1 MPQTVAVI
9 DYGSGNLHSVAKA
22 LEHAGSCRVLVTSD
36 MNVIRSADRVVLP
49 GVGAMGD
56 CIHGLKDRGLDS
68 VVLDV
73 IQEKPL
79 MGVCVG
85 MQILTEFGE
94 ESSGVDALGVFPGQI
109 TQFPKSMKCPEGRR
123 LKVPHMGW
131 NELLQRPHPMWAGIS
146 DRTRF
151 YFVHSYRYADTKAT
165 CVAGTCHFGAPFVA
179 ALSKPN
185 VFAVQFHPEKSHDA
199 GIRLYR
205 NFLTWDGTC

>member
-22 LEHAGSCRVLVTSD
+22 LERAGSCRVIVTSD
-36 MNVIRSADRVVLP
+36 MNEIRFADRVVLP

-56 CIHGLKDRGLDS
+56 CMHGLKDRGLDS

-94 ESSGVDALGVFPGQI
+94 ESSGIDALGVFPGQI
-109 TQFPKSMKCPEGRR
+109 TQFPKSMKCPEGRP

-131 NELLQRPHPMWAGIS
+131 NELFQRPHPMWVGIS

>member
-22 LEHAGSCRVLVTSD
+22 IEHAGPCRALVTSD
-36 MNVIRSADRVVLP
+36 MNEIRSADRVVLP

-56 CIHGLKDRGLDS
+56 CMHGLQDKGLDS

-109 TQFPKSMKCPEGRR
+109 TQFSKSMKCPEGRP

-165 CVAGTCHFGAPFVA
+165 CVAGTCHFGPPFVA

>member
-1 MPQTVAVI
+1 MSQTVAVI

-49 GVGAMGD
+49 GVGTMGD
-56 CIHGLKDRGLDS
+56 CMHGLKDRGLDS

-94 ESSGVDALGVFPGQI
+94 ESSGIDALGVFPGQI
-109 TQFPKSMKCPEGRR
+109 TQFPKSMKCPEGRP

-165 CVAGTCHFGAPFVA
+165 CVAGTCDFGAPFVA

>member
-1 MPQTVAVI
+1 MTQTVAVI

-22 LEHAGSCRVLVTSD
+22 VEYAGQCHVLVTAD
-36 MNVIRSADRVVLP
+36 AKEIQAADRVVLP

-56 CIHGLKDRGLDS
+56 CMQGLKERGLDL
-68 VVLDV
+68 VVLGV

-85 MQILTEFGE
+85 MQILTESGE
-94 ESSGVDALGVFPGQI
+94 ESAGVNALGVFPGQI
-109 TQFPKSMKCPEGRR
+109 TQFSKSMKNPKGDA

-131 NELLQRPHPMWAGIS
+131 NEVEQGQHPMWNGIA

-151 YFVHSYRYADTKAT
+151 YFVHSYRYADAT
-165 CVAGTCHFGAPFVA
+165 AECAVGTCEYGAPFAA

-199 GIRLYR
+199 GIYLYR
-205 NFLTWDGTC
+205 NFLTWDGAC

>member
-1 MPQTVAVI
+1 MSQTVAVI

-36 MNVIRSADRVVLP
+36 MNVICSADRVVLP
-49 GVGAMGD
+49 GVGTMGD
-56 CIHGLKDRGLDS
+56 CMHGLKDRGLDS

-94 ESSGVDALGVFPGQI
+94 ESSGIDALGVFPGQI
-109 TQFPKSMKCPEGRR
+109 TQFPKSMKCPEGRP

-146 DRTRF
+146 NRTRF

>member
-1 MPQTVAVI
+1 MTQTVAVI

-22 LEHAGSCRVLVTSD
+22 VEHAGPCRVLVTSD
-36 MNVIRSADRVVLP
+36 ADTIESADRVVLP

-56 CIHGLKDRGLDS
+56 CMQGLQDRGLDS
-68 VVLDV
+68 VVFNV

-94 ESSGVDALGVFPGQI
+94 ESSGVNALGVFPGQI
-109 TQFPKSMKCPEGRR
+109 TQFSKSMKGPEGNA

-131 NELLQRPHPMWAGIS
+131 NEVHQRSHPIWAGID

-151 YFVHSYRYADTKAT
+151 YFVHSYRYADANED
-165 CVAGTCHFGAPFVA
+165 CVVGTCDYGAPFAA

-199 GIRLYR
+199 GIHLYR